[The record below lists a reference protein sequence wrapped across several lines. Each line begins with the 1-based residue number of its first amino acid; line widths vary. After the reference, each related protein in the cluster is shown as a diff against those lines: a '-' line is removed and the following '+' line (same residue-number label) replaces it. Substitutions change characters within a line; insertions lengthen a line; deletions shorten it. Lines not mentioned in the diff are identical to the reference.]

1 MPTEQNKEL
10 VTRMIEE
17 IFNRGNV
24 DKADEF
30 LASDFVEREELPPGL
45 PPGREG
51 VKQLAIMMRS
61 AFPDLKGTIEDAVAE
76 GDKVVVRW
84 TCAGTHSG
92 GEFMGVPPTG
102 KKVSVGGDRH
112 HPHCRR
118 QVRRAL
124 GPDGQHGVDA
134 ATRRDPNARSRLKS
148 RPSGDRSDEAAPRFS
163 SREDANDSRAAGRAG
178 RRGRSPS

>member
-1 MPTEQNKEL
+1 MTTEQNKEL
-10 VTRMIEE
+10 VTRMIDE

-76 GDKVVVRW
+76 DDKVVVRW
-84 TCAGTHSG
+84 TCAGTHSAPSSWAFHRP
-92 GEFMGVPPTG
+92 ERRYP
-102 KKVSVGGDRH
+102 SRDRH
-112 HPHCRR
+112 HPHRRR

-124 GPDGQHGVDA
+124 GPDG
-134 ATRRDPNARSRLKS
+134 
-148 RPSGDRSDEAAPRFS
+148 
-163 SREDANDSRAAGRAG
+163 
-178 RRGRSPS
+178 